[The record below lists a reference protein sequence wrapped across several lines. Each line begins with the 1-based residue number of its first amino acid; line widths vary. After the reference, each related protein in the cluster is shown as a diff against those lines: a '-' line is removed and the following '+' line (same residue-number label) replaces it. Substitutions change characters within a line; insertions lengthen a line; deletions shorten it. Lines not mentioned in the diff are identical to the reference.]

1 MAAQILKCRRKTI
14 INEWN
19 ENSFNITDKS
29 STTLTLIEVWML
41 LNTPLRLAHT
51 RVHIAGTWRREILQQ
66 QFSLSDKPLFAEK
79 FYCGDKLLS
88 SSHDAWNSAGLNSRI
103 MNQDKMTS
111 VFNPALCALLLQTL
125 PATTQKWINVRF
137 VCISLRTVPV
147 ICVLFYSTGL
157 KFVRHKEGTKCFLC
171 TALTNWPHPS
181 IEMNQCPLRVH
192 QLAYCPC
199 NMRPMCIHKRAYFPF
214 TSFEH
219 VP

>member
-1 MAAQILKCRRKTI
+1 MLRGRKATVFLV
-14 INEWN
+14 WKA
-19 ENSFNITDKS
+19 SFCERVLFCPRNRCHEIQ
-29 STTLTLIEVWML
+29 LVWGSCVTKQEQ
-41 LNTPLRLAHT
+41 NA
-51 RVHIAGTWRREILQQ
+51 
-66 QFSLSDKPLFAEK
+66 S
-79 FYCGDKLLS
+79 
-88 SSHDAWNSAGLNSRI
+88 
-103 MNQDKMTS
+103 
-111 VFNPALCALLLQTL
+111 CALLLQTG
-125 PATTQKWINVRF
+125 PTTTQKWINVCF

-147 ICVLFYSTGL
+147 TCVLFYSTGL
-157 KFVRHKEGTKCFLC
+157 KFVRHKEGIKCFLC